1 MLEQTQQVREAG
13 AVIIALMSDIHANRH
28 ALEACVAHARREG
41 AGRFVFV
48 GDYVGYGGDPQA
60 VVDMICGLVADGGAA
75 VRGNHDEAG
84 EDKRMHESAA
94 EAARWSHAQLTPGAR
109 AFLADLPL
117 IVQEEDRLYVHA
129 DASAP
134 GQWRYI
140 ENAETA
146 ARSLRACEARI
157 VASGH
162 VHVPALYAMAGEKT
176 LSFSPQTGVRTPL
189 LRQRRWQ
196 VTLGAVGQPRDRD
209 PAAAY
214 ALFDPDT
221 AEIAFQ
227 RVPYDIE
234 GAARAI
240 RNAGLS
246 EGLAARLFVGR

>member
-1 MLEQTQQVREAG
+1 ML
-13 AVIIALMSDIHANRH
+13 IALMSDIHANRQ

-41 AGRFVFV
+41 AKRFVFV

-60 VVDMICGLVADGGAA
+60 VVDLICGLVADGGAA

-84 EDKRMHESAA
+84 EDRGMHESAA
-94 EAARWSHAQLTPGAR
+94 QAARWSHAQLSPAAR

-117 IVQEEDRLYVHA
+117 VVQEEDRLYVHG

-140 ENAETA
+140 EDAEGA
-146 ARSLRACEARI
+146 ARSLRGCSARI
-157 VASGH
+157 VVSGH
-162 VHVPALYAMAGEKT
+162 VHVPALYAMAGDKA
-176 LSFSPQTGVRTPL
+176 LPFKPQNGVRTPL

-196 VTLGAVGQPRDRD
+196 ATLGAVGQPRDRD

-214 ALFDPDT
+214 ALLDSDA

-234 GAARAI
+234 GAAQAI
-240 RNAGLS
+240 RDAGLS
-246 EGLAARLFVGR
+246 EGLASRLFVGR